1 MYMDPYNDLQIPHLN
16 NMKTELRKS
25 TAYGYLYLGY
35 VRMILFVCTYV
46 CMYVYSYVCTYVCMY
61 VHMYVCMYICM
72 YVCINV
78 SAHVASYVY
87 TFVADVWSN

>member
-25 TAYGYLYLGY
+25 IAYGYLYLGY

-46 CMYVYSYVCTYVCMY
+46 CMCIAVYVRMYVCMY
-61 VHMYVCMYICM
+61 VYSCVCTYVRMYVCMY
-72 YVCINV
+72 
-78 SAHVASYVY
+78 
-87 TFVADVWSN
+87 